1 MQIYPCS
8 LNRNQSFDLVTIQ
21 SKGLDKFQKEEPVD
35 YGVNGINFMPFVGR
49 DVSESRSSS
58 HVRSVDV
65 SSILNVDV
73 DANEEEEDSDND
85 DTDWDWMHATED
97 FSIPGS

>member
-1 MQIYPCS
+1 
-8 LNRNQSFDLVTIQ
+8 
-21 SKGLDKFQKEEPVD
+21 
-35 YGVNGINFMPFVGR
+35 MPFVGR